1 MAIGAGPAEEAGIPS
16 GGVLFIDEESLS
28 DSQDKSLFI
37 NNPEAWFVG
46 PLYTQYGAVT
56 CQVN

>member
-46 PLYTQYGAVT
+46 PLYTNTVQ
-56 CQVN
+56 